1 MGQQSGS
8 DMENEA
14 TSACSA
20 PFPSPTGRGQPCF
33 PAAFPSPF
41 PPQQLYK
48 RDKKPSGRAQVRYGV
63 PSAAPRGCQSCALSL
78 QPGGPPWRSYPKAA
92 PRVGPGAQ
100 GATWALWERRELAVG
115 LGEVILSGSEDGTVL
130 SPRGITRNRHCTS
143 PWGRQG
149 MLCAGGQ
156 SHSKEERTPNP

>member
-8 DMENEA
+8 KVGTKPPLPA
-14 TSACSA
+14 VLLSLPPQAGGSLTSL
-20 PFPSPTGRGQPCF
+20 QL
-33 PAAFPSPF
+33 F
-41 PPQQLYK
+41 PPHFL
-48 RDKKPSGRAQVRYGV
+48 PSSFIRGTKNQ
-63 PSAAPRGCQSCALSL
+63 AAKLRSDTASPALHLGAVKAVLSL
-78 QPGGPPWRSYPKAA
+78 QPGGPPWLSYPKAA

-130 SPRGITRNRHCTS
+130 FPQGITRNRHCTS

-149 MLCAGGQ
+149 MLCVGGQ
-156 SHSKEERTPNP
+156 SHSEEERTPNP